1 MSTIKVNTI
10 QDTGGNVMVSS
21 NGSGTFTSN
30 LGGGGGTTWTVKT
43 SNFTASAGDG
53 ALIDTSSSAI
63 TMTLPS
69 SATLGD
75 QISFV
80 DYAGNSATNNITVN
94 RNSHKI
100 QGLTQDLTIDTDRAG
115 NTLVYSGSAHG
126 WLLVNN

>member
-10 QDTGGNVMVSS
+10 QDSGGNVIVSS

-30 LGGGGGTTWTVKT
+30 LGGGGTTWTVKT
-43 SNFTASAGDG
+43 SSFTASSGEG
-53 ALIDTSSSAI
+53 ALIDTTSSAI

-75 QISFV
+75 QVSFV
-80 DYAGNSATNNITVN
+80 DYAGNSATNNITVA

>member
-10 QDTGGNVMVSS
+10 QDSGGNVIFSS

-30 LGGGGGTTWTVKT
+30 LGGGGTTWTVKT
-43 SNFTASAGDG
+43 SSFTASNGDG
-53 ALIDTSSSAI
+53 ALIDTTSSAI

-80 DYAGNSATNNITVN
+80 DYAGNSATNNITVA
-94 RNSHKI
+94 RNNHKI